1 MAFGDYQI
9 EIYLQGL
16 AGNVPSLPTA
26 FEDWETRAR
35 SAPPPSVYACG
46 LALGGVDGYPT
57 LKDLTPDA
65 KITRIYDG
73 TNQIQ
78 RVVMARALLG

>member
-16 AGNVPSLPTA
+16 AGNVPSLPMA
-26 FEDWETRAR
+26 FADWETRAR

-57 LKDLTPDA
+57 LKHLTPDA
-65 KITRIYDG
+65 VASVK
-73 TNQIQ
+73 
-78 RVVMARALLG
+78 

>member
-16 AGNVPSLPTA
+16 AGNVPSLPMA
-26 FEDWETRAR
+26 FADWETTAR

-57 LKDLTPDA
+57 LKDLTAPTPRSPKSMRA
-65 KITRIYDG
+65 PTRSSG
-73 TNQIQ
+73 S
-78 RVVMARALLG
+78 